1 MKIGKAF
8 AGGLMSLSL
17 AAFALPCWANT
28 MSSPQSTGPS
38 NVAASTSNRTQI
50 AFGDD
55 AEEHHERHEKIE
67 RGRER
72 VEQSTHSDSD
82 EEHGGTRNLIRD
94 HTPGT
99 EEHEEHERR
108 EGEEE
113 HHSIH
118 HSESG
123 Y

>member
-8 AGGLMSLSL
+8 AGGLVSLSL
-17 AAFALPCWANT
+17 AAFALPCWASAT
-28 MSSPQSTGPS
+28 STTQNSGPTQ
-38 NVAASTSNRTQI
+38 VVASTLNGTLI
-50 AFGDD
+50 AFDDD

-72 VEQSTHSDSD
+72 LEQSTHSDSD
-82 EEHGGTRNLIRD
+82 EEHGGTRNFIRD

-99 EEHEEHERR
+99 EEHEEHERQ
-108 EGEEE
+108 EGEEHHRFHE
-113 HHSIH
+113 HSDT
-118 HSESG
+118 G